1 MRSGRSLC
9 GVSFS
14 QMTLRS
20 VVRVGNNWKRSRRG
34 GGMQW
39 REKEKSLETRKNK
52 CVCEREGDGCKSD
65 AACSRC
71 FEDR

>member
-20 VVRVGNNWKRSRRG
+20 VVRVGSRWKRARRG
-34 GGMQW
+34 GGIQW
-39 REKEKSLETRKNK
+39 REKDKSLETRQNK
-52 CVCEREGDGCKSD
+52 FV
-65 AACSRC
+65 
-71 FEDR
+71 